1 MAQTATPKPLHELA
15 GLIRSKNAG
24 PFDLTFDIM
33 FERLDVYERCAAS
46 GHFTPEGL
54 ETLLKVDRS
63 QIRIFFSKAAHAIKI
78 SIPRPV
84 IQGDFGDPDSHAG
97 QQYAGLL
104 WLEIP

>member
-1 MAQTATPKPLHELA
+1 MNDVQKPTPLHELTS
-15 GLIRSKNAG
+15 LVRSKNAG

-33 FERLDVYERCAAS
+33 FEEPHTYRRCVDSHVFTTERM
-46 GHFTPEGL
+46 EK
-54 ETLLKVDRS
+54 LLKVDRTK
-63 QIRIFFSKAAHAIKI
+63 IKIFFSDAARAIKI

-104 WLEIP
+104 MLEIP

>member
-1 MAQTATPKPLHELA
+1 MAQTETPKSLHELA
-15 GLIRSKNAG
+15 SLIRSKNAG

-33 FERLDVYERCAAS
+33 FERLEAYERCAAS
-46 GHFTPEGL
+46 GHFTAARL

-63 QIRIFFSKAAHAIKI
+63 QIKIYFSKAAYAIKI
-78 SIPRPV
+78 SIPRP
-84 IQGDFGDPDSHAG
+84 ITQGDFGDPDSHAG